1 MAPATDN
8 AEAGLITDSV
18 TATIDDPL
26 VDVRHLFTEQ
36 APADERIVN
45 ASVRRSVLGRV
56 ASGVVI
62 AGCVAG
68 LVVEEAL
75 SATCGSLGVARRL
88 FRRAAKV
95 GYGAAGV
102 ANGVRHAA
110 FAAAGALA
118 PRFC

>member
-1 MAPATDN
+1 MAPATDS
-8 AEAGLITDSV
+8 AEARLVTDSV

-36 APADERIVN
+36 APADELTVI
-45 ASVRRSVLGRV
+45 ASDRRSVLGRV
-56 ASGVVI
+56 ASGVVV

-75 SATCGSLGVARRL
+75 SATCGSLGVRL
-88 FRRAAKV
+88 FRRAARV

-102 ANGVRHAA
+102 ASGVRHAA

-118 PRFC
+118 PRFR